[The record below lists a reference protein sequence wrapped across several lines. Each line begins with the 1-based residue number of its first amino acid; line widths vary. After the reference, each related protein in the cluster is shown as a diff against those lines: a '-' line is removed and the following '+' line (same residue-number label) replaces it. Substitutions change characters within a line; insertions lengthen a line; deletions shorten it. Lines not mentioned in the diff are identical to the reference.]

1 MNYKTILVAMFIC
14 MVALIGP
21 SVALNPA
28 ALIIENC
35 EDYGQLAPLS
45 ADIVPE
51 SVALSVPEAGDIYVE
66 PDGSYAF
73 FVNPELSEITKCSLT
88 FTDVDG
94 AGHLT
99 SVTVYPC
106 IIEVPTCEHRFSDWD
121 DNIQIGVPVIGQ
133 SVPVSWSA
141 PGGNGDWSGKVYE
154 NGVLNRGKWTG
165 NYPIEVVFTE
175 YEMDSW
181 PPVPTGRVIIDGM
194 CEA

>member
-1 MNYKTILVAMFIC
+1 MRNISKIIIAMLIC
-14 MVALIGP
+14 MAALIGP

-45 ADIVPE
+45 ADVVPE
-51 SVALSVPEAGDIYVE
+51 SVALSVPEVGDIHVE
-66 PDGSYAF
+66 PDGSYSF

-106 IIEVPTCEHRFSDWD
+106 AIEIPTCTYRFSDWD
-121 DNIQIGVPVIGQ
+121 DNIQIGVPEIGH
-133 SVPVSWSA
+133 SVPVNWDVPDANGYWSLRMWEA
-141 PGGNGDWSGKVYE
+141 GILNK
-154 NGVLNRGKWTG
+154 GVWKGT
-165 NYPIEVVFTE
+165 YPIEIVATE
-175 YEMDSW
+175 KDW
-181 PPVPTGRVIIDGM
+181 DTNLPTGRVIIDGL